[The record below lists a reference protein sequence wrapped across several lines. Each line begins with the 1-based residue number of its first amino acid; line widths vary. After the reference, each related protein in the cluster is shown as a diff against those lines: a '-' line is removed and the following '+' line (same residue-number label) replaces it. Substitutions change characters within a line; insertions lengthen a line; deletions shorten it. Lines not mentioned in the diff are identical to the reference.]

1 MIKAILFDIDDTLFP
16 TTAFALEA
24 RKAAVKAM
32 VAAGLDFSED
42 VVFDE
47 LLEVIAEFSSNYS
60 HHFNKLIERLDPKH
74 ERSGNHDLIIAAGVS
89 AYHYTKFRSLAPFG
103 DVPRT
108 LRAAREKGLIV
119 GVLSHGWTSKQAEKL
134 VRLGLAHFFD
144 PNAIFISEQIGI
156 NKPNP
161 KLYAR
166 ACDKLGLKPT
176 EVMYVGDNPAHDVVP
191 AKTLGITTVWARRAS
206 RWNTNA
212 EAVDADYM
220 ITDFDQLVEI
230 IHALPQVERKSR

>member
-32 VAAGLDFSED
+32 VAAGLDFPED

-60 HHFNKLIERLDPKH
+60 HHFNKLIERLDPNRQH
-74 ERSGNHDLIIAAGVS
+74 SGNPDLIIAAGVS
-89 AYHYTKFRSLAPFG
+89 AYHDTKFRSLAPFK
-103 DVPRT
+103 DVTRA

-134 VRLGLAHFFD
+134 VRLGLAHHFD
-144 PNAIFISEQIGI
+144 PNAIFISEQLGI

-161 KLYAR
+161 KLYRR
-166 ACDKLGLKPT
+166 ACHRLGLAPS
-176 EVMYVGDNPAHDVVP
+176 EVIYVGDNPAHDVVP
-191 AKTLGITTVWARRAS
+191 AKGLGMTTVWARRAS
-206 RWNTNA
+206 RWNTDA
-212 EAVDADYM
+212 EQVDADHV
-220 ITDFDQLVEI
+220 IDDFDQLVDI
-230 IHALPQVERKSR
+230 IEALPAPH